1 MGSRRA
7 TSGEEKVVD
16 RKLPL
21 LALPSMEE
29 VWPWIWR
36 RPPYAAMDRLAGA
49 KAFLRDPVLAPAVAA
64 LLLFGVRWPG
74 AVAKVS

>member
-7 TSGEEKVVD
+7 TSGEEKVVE

-36 RPPYAAMDRLAGA
+36 RPPCAAMDRLAGA
-49 KAFLRDPVLAPAVAA
+49 KAFLRDPVLAPAVEA
-64 LLLFGVRWPG
+64 LPLLGVRWPG

>member
-1 MGSRRA
+1 
-7 TSGEEKVVD
+7 
-16 RKLPL
+16 
-21 LALPSMEE
+21 MEE